1 MIKIKLH
8 EPDKHRNE
16 CTFRPFLWAQNVL
29 KDVGIEFTTR
39 GSYDYAWV
47 AQASIINKRVSL
59 KESVLESYAIRINGT

>member
-39 GSYDYAWV
+39 DSYDYAWV

-59 KESVLESYAIRINGT
+59 KESTDN